1 MAYQQWYWDHLLR
14 GQAGQEQMEYNPV
27 NNEQVYQDQ
36 GGMGLGQDQYN
47 GGIPPF
53 DRQATGYGGQ
63 MSPGYNGQ
71 IPAGYTTPMQMAPG
85 YNNGP
90 SPPIP
95 NHGDYNPQMPMP
107 PMNQYGTGQYGPQM
121 AQVPPNMSMNPM
133 GYRGR

>member
-1 MAYQQWYWDHLLR
+1 MQYY
-14 GQAGQEQMEYNPV
+14 PV

-36 GGMGLGQDQYN
+36 GGMGMGQDQYN
-47 GGIPPF
+47 GGRLPF

-63 MSPGYNGQ
+63 ISPGYNGQ

-90 SPPIP
+90 LPPIP

-121 AQVPPNMSMNPM
+121 AQVPPNMNVNMM